1 LGSFL
6 RLSIDFQSRGKN
18 YKETRSLTDL
28 ISKKKKSFNDDDKTS
43 ETFRAENLTFSL
55 RKLSAGIS
63 GTAKESSRILTY
75 FENK

>member
-1 LGSFL
+1 
-6 RLSIDFQSRGKN
+6 
-18 YKETRSLTDL
+18 LTDL